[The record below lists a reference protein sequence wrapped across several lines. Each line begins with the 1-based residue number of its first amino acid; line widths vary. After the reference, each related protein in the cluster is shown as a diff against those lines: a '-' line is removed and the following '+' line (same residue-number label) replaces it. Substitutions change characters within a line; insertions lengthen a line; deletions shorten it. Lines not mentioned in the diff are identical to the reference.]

1 MATQK
6 CPQCQSL
13 LKEVS
18 FDLGYGIEVDSLHCR
33 KCSFNI
39 TKDTTLR
46 KILDYM
52 RSQMSKQ
59 IKLVRVGN
67 GVGVKI
73 PNEFVKT
80 YKLKKGEGILL
91 KPESGGIKLV
101 TDT

>member
-33 KCSFNI
+33 KCGLNI

-46 KILDYM
+46 NTLDYM

-73 PNEFVKT
+73 PNEFVKLTSSKRAKT
-80 YKLKKGEGILL
+80 YF
-91 KPESGGIKLV
+91 
-101 TDT
+101 